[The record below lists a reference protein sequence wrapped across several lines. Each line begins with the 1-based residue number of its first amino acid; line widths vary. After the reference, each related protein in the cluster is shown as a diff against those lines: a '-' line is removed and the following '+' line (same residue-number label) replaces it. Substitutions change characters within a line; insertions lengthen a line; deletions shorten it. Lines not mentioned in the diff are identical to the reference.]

1 MKKHFSKQMGKILAT
16 LFLSVS
22 IFISAFPQ
30 PRGNFSF
37 ASPPAMVLKQS
48 TRIKQDI
55 IEPEIEK
62 GPSIF
67 NQLTVSSV
75 GGISFGKTASMD
87 PSPDVKS
94 VNISYAKDNP
104 DGERLVLL
112 LNGKPAVVKVYDWM
126 LIPIARFADSE
137 YNSVFTYFGKLQDK
151 DLEQTVLDNKGHIL
165 NYHPAFQNTLLG
177 WRLADMDMLIMYD
190 FTSDLPKVNNR
201 VILGPGESQP
211 DVEANKYGA
220 YKFSGYVNEIQR
232 KLGYPFQSYI
242 ITDYSRKIEVSVL
255 NDSLTISGFPYYYC
269 WHYRDNEPDFDIN
282 KLAADISKEYKKTIQ
297 LETSKNTGFDLRELF
312 IDSLIIIAER
322 YEGAFNLYQSGT
334 FNDLID
340 LRTADER
347 KEFLRRY
354 STESLSSMA
363 IEVTAE
369 MAART
374 PLHLKYFSDRM
385 SAFPDMIKAC
395 NPAVWNATVTTM
407 RMSAFFRYI
416 KENDSEGWNRFMQT
430 ISVVEI
436 TPRINTPTVLYEKG
450 NGPLEKIF
458 H

>member
-1 MKKHFSKQMGKILAT
+1 MKNHFPAQILKILIT
-16 LFLSVS
+16 LFLLVSV
-22 IFISAFPQ
+22 FLSAFPQ

-37 ASPPAMVLKQS
+37 ASPPAMALKQS
-48 TRIKQDI
+48 TRVKQDI

-62 GPSIF
+62 GPSVF
-67 NQLTVSSV
+67 NQLEVSAV
-75 GGISFGKTASMD
+75 GGISFGKTAVMD
-87 PSPDVKS
+87 PSLDVKS
-94 VNISYAKDNP
+94 LNISYAKDNP
-104 DGERLVLL
+104 DGERLLIL
-112 LNGKPAVVKVYDWM
+112 LNGKPAVIKIYDWM
-126 LIPIARFADSE
+126 LIPIARFADSD
-137 YNSVFTYFGKLQDK
+137 YNSVFTYFGKLQDQK
-151 DLEQTVLDNKGHIL
+151 LEQTVLKNKGHIL

-177 WRLADMDMLIMYD
+177 WRLADMDMLILYD
-190 FTSDLPKVNNR
+190 FTSDLPSVNNK
-201 VILGPGESQP
+201 VILGAGESHP

-255 NDSLTISGFPYYYC
+255 NDTLTISGFPYYYC
-269 WHYRDNEPDFDIN
+269 WHYRNYEPDFDIN

-297 LETSKNTGFDLRELF
+297 LETSKNTGFDLREFF
-312 IDSLIIIAER
+312 IDSLINIAER

-340 LRTADER
+340 LKTTEER

-369 MAART
+369 MAAQT
-374 PLHLKYFSDRM
+374 PLHLKYFSDQM
-385 SAFPDMIKAC
+385 SAYPEMIKAC

-407 RMSAFFRYI
+407 RMSAFFRYV
-416 KENDSEGWNRFMQT
+416 KQNYREDWNRFMQAF
-430 ISVVEI
+430 SDAEI
-436 TPRINTPTVLYEKG
+436 TPKITTPTVLYEKG
-450 NGPLEKIF
+450 NSTLNTIF